1 MHTIPTRAE
10 VAAMTD
16 SEHKLLENQLR
27 REAQCKGFLLRRNRT
42 RDRSA
47 ENYGLYVLIG
57 DSRGNRLPGAA
68 AAPNA
73 FWRGEGDT
81 LEGIAAELAN
91 CRCTSRPAQ
100 PRRRCR

>member
-1 MHTIPTRAE
+1 M
-10 VAAMTD
+10 VGVWG
-16 SEHKLLENQLR
+16 LR
-27 REAQCKGFLLRRNRT
+27 REAKRKGFLLRRNRT

-47 ENYGLYVLIG
+47 ENHGLYVLIG
-57 DSRGNRLPGAA
+57 DNRGSRLPGAA

-91 CRCTSRPAQ
+91 CHW
-100 PRRRCR
+100 